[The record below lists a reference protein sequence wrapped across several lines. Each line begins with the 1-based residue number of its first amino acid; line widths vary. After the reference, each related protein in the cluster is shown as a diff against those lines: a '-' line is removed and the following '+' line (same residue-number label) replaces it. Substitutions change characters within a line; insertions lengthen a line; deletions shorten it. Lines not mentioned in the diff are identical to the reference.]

1 MFWISDLDFVR
12 GETRTRELPDRG
24 DVIVRGCGVIACC
37 ARSACCGVWGVDRA
51 TAGFLLKITRL
62 YIYKEGICGKA

>member
-24 DVIVRGCGVIACC
+24 DVIVRGCGVKLLVAPG
-37 ARSACCGVWGVDRA
+37 ALAGVWGVDRA